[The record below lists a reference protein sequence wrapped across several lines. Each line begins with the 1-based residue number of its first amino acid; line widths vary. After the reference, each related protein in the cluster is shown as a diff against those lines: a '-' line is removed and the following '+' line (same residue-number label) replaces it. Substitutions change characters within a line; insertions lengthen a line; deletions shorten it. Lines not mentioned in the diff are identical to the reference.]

1 MLEKE
6 IERLTT
12 AFLELKEE
20 SPSKRENESVTL
32 PRVLCIALLSEFS
45 ADSQTTA
52 RGKAATTLGPASA
65 FPRRCSCA
73 PREQAGEAQLT
84 LLGFQEG
91 LDGRS
96 QTPYVQPL
104 ETNSS
109 MGEKPNLHVGK
120 QGARFTRPQ
129 DQAILTHLLSPVEQK
144 ASRPPNDDLMWLLS
158 LKFPFSLR
166 ENKLAHVTG

>member
-65 FPRRCSCA
+65 FPRRCSCT
-73 PREQAGEAQLT
+73 PREQAGEARRGLCSGKDG
-84 LLGFQEG
+84 LGG
-91 LDGRS
+91 
-96 QTPYVQPL
+96 
-104 ETNSS
+104 
-109 MGEKPNLHVGK
+109 
-120 QGARFTRPQ
+120 
-129 DQAILTHLLSPVEQK
+129 
-144 ASRPPNDDLMWLLS
+144 
-158 LKFPFSLR
+158 
-166 ENKLAHVTG
+166 